1 MPLHFLIP
9 CAWIQKT
16 LGYVWPGAHVKSN
29 LSCNPT
35 QQGRRFCQR
44 LCLIKRTH
52 ATATGPSPPRC
63 CGRSQCWL
71 SLCLPKSGIP
81 FTLSPHCFVSLT
93 RAQLCPLWPQHFC
106 DKPAA
111 GQAEPCGTPLP
122 AALSGAFGGRHNNAC
137 TAGHRLSPIWPD
149 TGSGSNLL
157 WDTMVCLSDPP
168 WAKQTWEDGLGTYR
182 APHAEGR
189 GPHVGHVCH
198 RDVGDEAW
206 KAQPDAGSEDHT

>member
-9 CAWIQKT
+9 CTWIQKT

-35 QQGRRFCQR
+35 QQGCRFCQR
-44 LCLIKRTH
+44 LCLIRRTR
-52 ATATGPSPPRC
+52 AAATGPRPRAAVGAVGAGC
-63 CGRSQCWL
+63 
-71 SLCLPKSGIP
+71 LCLPKSGIP

-93 RAQLCPLWPQHFC
+93 RAQLCLLQPQHFC
-106 DKPAA
+106 DEPAA

-137 TAGHRLSPIWPD
+137 TAGHRLNPFWPD
-149 TGSGSNLL
+149 TGLGSNLL
-157 WDTMVCLSDPP
+157 WDTVVCLSDPP

-189 GPHVGHVCH
+189 GPHVGRVRHW
-198 RDVGDEAW
+198 DVGDEAW